1 MKNRVVRISCAV
13 TLFLTCASLTAH
25 AARKKKNIHKSP
37 PDLTQSGK
45 PDDTHDW
52 RLGPLGANGWLFSR
66 VALRGASRESRQIL
80 ITNVDKGGPCDGK
93 LQVNDVIV
101 GIGSELFSYDA
112 RKELAKG
119 IDEAEKRA
127 NKGRLALMIWRQGK
141 IANVVITLPIMG
153 SYSTTAP
160 YECAKT
166 KKLIDLSCEYLK
178 NQEIKEGWLGHITA
192 LGLLSSGRE
201 DVMPQVKAYARSICK
216 PGEVLN
222 VETHV
227 SMTAWWWS
235 YKCLFLSEYY
245 LATKDEYVL
254 PTINEYATKLAMGQ
268 SGVGTWGHAVA
279 ARANTGKLHGHLGGY
294 GAINQM
300 GLTAMLALCLAEK
313 CGITNSEVKQAIK
326 RGSLFFSYYIG
337 KGSIPYGDHEPA
349 KPWFDDNGKS
359 GAAAVLFDLLD
370 NKDGAE
376 FFSSMVVASAPCGRE
391 SGHTGHFWSHLWGG
405 VGAARSG
412 KAGLAAFTKRMN
424 GPYTLSRE
432 GNGRVVFQ
440 ENVGEKAGG
449 GKNGGIGDLKTKFD
463 CTGARLLHLCVP
475 RRKLYLTGRGMTVK
489 NPVSGARI
497 AELFHVN
504 RMSTDL
510 DARNKLKR
518 TEIMHLLCDPLPAV
532 REVAVKAIQEHEIKC
547 VDELIAMLD
556 SDNKYTRYGA
566 CDALRE
572 AGYASEKAVAK
583 LVALVETSDDL
594 VLRLLAIDALT
605 GGDRVK
611 GLVMPAKAAIPALL
625 KLAVSRSDD
634 DPRRLLQRKLASK
647 LFYDGNVKGFKG
659 LMVVHGIDG
668 VDRKLLIPAIQEFLT
683 VDDGRSRSC
692 LSWTY
697 PRLTDDDLKLL
708 WGDIYRATRD
718 LSPSGI
724 MFADGIRMSGLKFM
738 QQHNI
743 EEGVDLCISI
753 LQEDRWGGG
762 RRRKTIIPMLAKY
775 GSAAQ
780 KAVPALKELR
790 AKYTSSRKYK
800 SQLKAKDGAKRD
812 QVILV
817 EQIDQVIKTIET
829 SKKHL
834 PLKSYKASTQA
845 R

>member
-1 MKNRVVRISCAV
+1 MKNRIVEISCAL
-13 TLFLTCASLTAH
+13 TLLLTFASLTAH
-25 AARKKKNIHKSP
+25 AARQEKNIHQSP

-66 VALRGASRESRQIL
+66 IALLGASREARQIL

-101 GIGSELFSYDA
+101 GIGSESLSYDA
-112 RKELAKG
+112 RKALAHA
-119 IDEAEKRA
+119 IDEAEKRES
-127 NKGRLALMIWRQGK
+127 KGSLVLKIWRKGK
-141 IANVVITLPIMG
+141 IVDVVVTLPVMG
-153 SYSTTAP
+153 SYSATTP
-160 YECAKT
+160 YACEKT
-166 KKLIDLSCEYLK
+166 KNLINLSCEYLK
-178 NQEIKEGWLGHITA
+178 NQEIKEEWIGHITA
-192 LGLLSSGRE
+192 LGLLSSGQE
-201 DVMPQVKAYARSICK
+201 AVMPQVKAYARSICK

-227 SMTAWWWS
+227 SMSAWWWT

-279 ARANTGKLHGHLGGY
+279 ARENTGELHGHLGGY

-300 GLTAMLALCLAEK
+300 GLTAMVALCLAEK

-326 RGSLFFSYYIG
+326 RGSIFFSYYID

-376 FFSSMVVASAPCGRE
+376 FFSSMVVASAPFGRE
-391 SGHTGHFWSHLWGG
+391 SGHTGHFWSYLWGG

-412 KAGLAAFTKRMN
+412 KAGLTAFTKEMN

-432 GNGRVVFQ
+432 GSGRVVFQ
-440 ENVGEKAGG
+440 GNVGEMGSKV
-449 GKNGGIGDLKTKFD
+449 KNTEADMKIKFD

-475 RRKLYLTGRGMTVK
+475 RRKLYITGKGMTVK
-489 NPVSGARI
+489 KPISGARI
-497 AELFHVN
+497 AELFHAS
-504 RMSTDL
+504 RISTDA

-518 TEIMHLLCDPLPAV
+518 TEIMQLLSDQLPAV
-532 REVAVKAIQEHEIKC
+532 REVAVKAINEHDIKC

-556 SDNKYTRYGA
+556 SDNKYARYGA

-572 AGYASEKAVAK
+572 AGYASEKAVVK
-583 LVALVETSDDL
+583 LVAVIETSDDL

-605 GGDRVK
+605 GGDREK
-611 GLVMPAKAAIPALL
+611 GLVMPAKVAIPALL
-625 KLAVSRSDD
+625 RLAVSRSDD

-647 LFYDGNVKGFKG
+647 LFYDGRAKGFKG
-659 LMVVHGIDG
+659 LLVVHGIDG
-668 VDRKLLIPAIQEFLT
+668 VDRKLLIPAIQELLT

-692 LSWTY
+692 LSWAY

-724 MFADGIRMSGLKFM
+724 MFADGIRLSGLKFM

-743 EEGVDLCISI
+743 EEGVDLSISI
-753 LQEDRWGGG
+753 LQEDRWGESG
-762 RRRKTIIPMLAKY
+762 RRKAIIPILAKY

-780 KAVPALKELR
+780 KSVPVLKELR
-790 AKYTSSRKYK
+790 AEYISGRKYK
-800 SQLKAKDGAKRD
+800 SQLKAIDGVKGD

-829 SKKHL
+829 SKKHP
-834 PLKSYKASTQA
+834 PLKSYKTAMKP
-845 R
+845 